1 MARNNRYKYVAFRGC
16 DDLAFDLLED
26 PNEQVNLL
34 KGSDLSPDIEKMR
47 ETALAGFSFDQTE
60 QIRTEQTS
68 RLKKQFPARVS
79 CKTPNQI
86 LRGDGL
92 LVEADAPLY
101 APNVISNDVERDF
114 SH

>member
-1 MARNNRYKYVAFRGC
+1 MARSDRYKYVAFRGC
-16 DDLAFDLLED
+16 DDLAFDLRED

-34 KGSDLSPDIEKMR
+34 KGSDLPPDIEKLR
-47 ETALAGFSFDQTE
+47 ETTLAGFSFDQTE
-60 QIRTEQTS
+60 QVRIEQTA
-68 RLKKQFPARVS
+68 RLKREFPARVS
-79 CKTPNQI
+79 CQTPNQI

-101 APNVISNDVERDF
+101 APIVISNDVEHDF